1 MADHETTEVLS
12 LAAVVYGGGTDI
24 DTVMAMFVA
33 EIMGAQARVGG
44 VMQVK
49 IDGRMCGPNA
59 PMLLKDVAN
68 GEILSISQ
76 DLGPC
81 AESCRLDP
89 DGLAQA
95 AMRVRNAAE
104 STDYDLVVISKF
116 GKEEAAG
123 RGFREELALAAATG
137 RPVLTSVRRN
147 LVQDWQEFTGGAG
160 TLLEPKLPALRAWW
174 SEVTAA
180 RVDA

>member
-1 MADHETTEVLS
+1 MAETGGMDTLP

-24 DTVMAMFVA
+24 DAIMAAFLD
-33 EIMGAQARVGG
+33 ELRREARVGG

-49 IDGRMCGPNA
+49 IDGRACGPNA
-59 PMLLKDVAN
+59 PMLVRDVTS
-68 GEILSISQ
+68 GEILTISQ

-95 AMRVRNAAE
+95 AMRVRQAAE
-104 STDYDLVVISKF
+104 SPDFDLVVVSKF

-137 RPVLTSVRRN
+137 RPVLTSVRKN
-147 LVQDWQEFTGGAG
+147 LVADWEAFTGGAG
-160 TLLEPKLPALRAWW
+160 TLLEARLPALRAWW
-174 SEVTAA
+174 SAVCADRAA
-180 RVDA
+180 A